1 MLCTEASMSATRLGI
16 TVALLQ
22 LMACSAGTKCY
33 DAIRSAEEQSDF
45 YVEVL
50 PATELHSTTYLL
62 CTCTDAEA
70 VVCFLRDDEQCGGY
84 NGGEFSLEASCAPL
98 TVDDGQGGTYTM
110 SDADWEAL
118 RTTCVDVA
126 ARGELSEHLDGVPVC
141 ET

>member
-1 MLCTEASMSATRLGI
+1 MSPERWLLLVLG
-16 TVALLQ
+16 LSP
-22 LMACSAGTKCY
+22 MGACSGGSCD
-33 DAIRSAEEQSDF
+33 DAKDVAESKSNF

-50 PATELHSTTYLL
+50 PATAMHSTTYLL
-62 CTCTDAEA
+62 CTCTDAES
-70 VVCFLRDDEQCGGY
+70 VSCYLKDDEQCGGY
-84 NGGEFSLEASCAPL
+84 GGAEFSLEASCAPL

-110 SDADWEAL
+110 SDADWEVL